1 MFSNNSTTL
10 FLNYLPEMAFKSSL
24 GADELKGRG
33 NNLYK
38 ALFAEFFGI
47 FILNFF
53 GCAACAQS
61 GGDKVLISLAFGL
74 AVFMAAMV
82 RQKIIQRHFT
92 FQLLSSLPRVL
103 VQ

>member
-1 MFSNNSTTL
+1 
-10 FLNYLPEMAFKSSL
+10 MAFKYSF
-24 GADELKGRG
+24 GADELKGG
-33 NNLYK
+33 NGNLYK

-61 GGDKVLISLAFGL
+61 GTSVYQDKVLISLAFGL

-82 RQKIIQRHFT
+82 R
-92 FQLLSSLPRVL
+92 
-103 VQ
+103 

>member
-1 MFSNNSTTL
+1 
-10 FLNYLPEMAFKSSL
+10 MAFKYSL

-82 RQKIIQRHFT
+82 RIYSHAT
-92 FQLLSSLPRVL
+92 V
-103 VQ
+103 

>member
-1 MFSNNSTTL
+1 
-10 FLNYLPEMAFKSSL
+10 MAFNYSL
-24 GADELKGRG
+24 GAEELRGRG

-38 ALFAEFFGI
+38 AIFAEFFGI

-61 GGDKVLISLAFGL
+61 GGDKVVISLAFGL

-82 RQKIIQRHFT
+82 RDFTHLCDTLNYTIIAHH
-92 FQLLSSLPRVL
+92 
-103 VQ
+103 

>member
-1 MFSNNSTTL
+1 
-10 FLNYLPEMAFKSSL
+10 MAFNYSL
-24 GADELKGRG
+24 GAEELRGRG

-38 ALFAEFFGI
+38 AIFAEFFGI

-82 RQKIIQRHFT
+82 SVNLSMCDISHYN
-92 FQLLSSLPRVL
+92 LSSFVL
-103 VQ
+103 ECWAIKINFDFTALE